1 MRIEASDRGPR
12 PNQETDQTPDP
23 NGDTKPSFQSRTKEP
38 RPRRGDPIANVGNPG
53 GEEDPQEQG
62 ELEPD
67 VGRRTGKKPRKPKAQ
82 QAVCTH
88 PQV

>member
-1 MRIEASDRGPR
+1 MRIEASDRVPR

-23 NGDTKPSFQSRTKEP
+23 NGDTKPSFRSRTKEP
-38 RPRRGDPIANVGNPG
+38 RPRRGDPIAKVGNPS

-67 VGRRTGKKPRKPKAQ
+67 GGRRTGKKPRKPKAQ
-82 QAVCTH
+82 QTVCAH